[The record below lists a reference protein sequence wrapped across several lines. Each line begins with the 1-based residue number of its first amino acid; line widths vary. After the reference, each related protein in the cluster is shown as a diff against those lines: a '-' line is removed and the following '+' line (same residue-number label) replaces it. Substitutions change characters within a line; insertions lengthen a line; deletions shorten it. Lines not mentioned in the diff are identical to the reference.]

1 MVVDL
6 QYTADKQIL
15 AVTHGKGVFRSPL
28 YTSILPVSLLSFTG
42 EKNNNTNKLNW
53 TVANELN
60 VSAYDVERSEN
71 GIDFQKIGSVQADGS
86 TSYNYNDVL
95 STPRSYYYRLK
106 SVDINGSFEYSKVIS
121 LARNSSLRFEVLGN
135 PFTISINIRINVA
148 QSSKSNFELYDAA
161 GKLLRKE
168 QKNLPAG
175 QSMVQISNL
184 SALPAGTYYLEA
196 VVNGEKWKQR
206 LMKQ

>member
-1 MVVDL
+1 MDL
-6 QYTADKQIL
+6 QYTADNQIL
-15 AVTHGKGVFRSPL
+15 AVTHGKGIFRSPL

-42 EKNNNTNKLNW
+42 EKNNNTNRLNW

-71 GIDFQKIGSVQADGS
+71 GIDFQKVGSVQADGS

-95 STPRSYYYRLK
+95 ATPRSYYYRLK
-106 SVDINGSFEYSKVIS
+106 SVDISGSFEYSKVIF
-121 LARNSSLRFEVLGN
+121 LARNSNTRFEVLGN
-135 PFTISINIRINVA
+135 PFTNSINIRINVA
-148 QSSKSNFELYDAA
+148 QSSKSNFELYDAS

-175 QSMVQISNL
+175 QSMIQISNL

-206 LMKQ
+206 LLKQ